1 MKDLTKGN
9 TLRLILG
16 FAFPLAV
23 GNIFQIFYNLVDTRI
38 VGSFLGEDA
47 LAAVGSTSSLNNM
60 IIGFLMGMTNGF
72 AIITARYFGAKD
84 EKGLR
89 KSAAAAFSM
98 GIVISVLFTIVS
110 VLCLRPVLAALQTP
124 ENLIGQAYQYFK
136 IILIGMT
143 GAMLYNVCAGL
154 FRAVGDSV
162 TPLLFLIASTG
173 VNIGLDLLFVC
184 VFHLGVEGA
193 AAATV
198 ISQALSFLA
207 CFVYMQK
214 KFVMLRFGWADL
226 MPDRELMREMLTI
239 GISMG
244 FMNSLINIGSVVLQ
258 RAINSL
264 NDASYIVAH
273 TAARKIT
280 EIFMLPFGV
289 FGSAM
294 ATFCGQNLG
303 AGKTERIRRGLR
315 EVILITWAWCA
326 LTVLLSYTAVPYLVE
341 LITATKNKG
350 IIDTASLYLQMDTM
364 LYFVTA
370 VICILRNAMQG
381 IGDSV
386 TPIISSFLELLCKF
400 LVAVFL
406 TPYWGY
412 WAIIWSEPV
421 SWVIMIIP
429 LLVNAYR
436 NPVLH
441 YRRRQADS
449 V

>member
-16 FAFPLAV
+16 FAFPLAI
-23 GNIFQIFYNLVDTRI
+23 GNIFQIFYSLVDTRI
-38 VGSFLGEDA
+38 VGSFLGENA

-72 AIITARYFGAKD
+72 AIIVARYFGAKD

-89 KSAAAAFSM
+89 KSAAATFSM
-98 GIVISVLFTIVS
+98 GTLLSVLFTIVS
-110 VLCLRPVLAALQTP
+110 VLGLRPVLVALQTP
-124 ENLIGQAYQYFK
+124 EELLEQAYQYFR

-154 FRAVGDSV
+154 FRAVGDSM

-184 VFHLGVEGA
+184 VLDMGVEGA
-193 AAATV
+193 ATATV
-198 ISQALSFLA
+198 ISQVLSFLG
-207 CFVYMQK
+207 CFAYMQK
-214 KFVMLRFGWADL
+214 KYVMLRFGREDL
-226 MPDRELMREMLTI
+226 KPDRELMKEMLTI

-264 NDASYIVAH
+264 NDAAYIVAH

-289 FGSAM
+289 FGAAM

-303 AGKTERIRRGLR
+303 AGKADRIRKGLR
-315 EVILITWAWCA
+315 EVILISWVWCA
-326 LTVLLSYTAVPYLVE
+326 ITVLLSYTTVPYLVE
-341 LITATKNKG
+341 LITATKQKQ
-350 IIDTASLYLQMDTM
+350 IIGTASLYMQMDTI

-441 YRRRQADS
+441 KAETKI
-449 V
+449 

>member
-1 MKDLTKGN
+1 
-9 TLRLILG
+9 
-16 FAFPLAV
+16 
-23 GNIFQIFYNLVDTRI
+23 
-38 VGSFLGEDA
+38 
-47 LAAVGSTSSLNNM
+47 
-60 IIGFLMGMTNGF
+60 
-72 AIITARYFGAKD
+72 
-84 EKGLR
+84 
-89 KSAAAAFSM
+89 
-98 GIVISVLFTIVS
+98 
-110 VLCLRPVLAALQTP
+110 
-124 ENLIGQAYQYFK
+124 
-136 IILIGMT
+136 
-143 GAMLYNVCAGL
+143 MLYNVCAGL

-214 KFVMLRFGWADL
+214 KYAMLRFGRADL

-303 AGKTERIRRGLR
+303 AGKTDRIRRGLR

>member
-1 MKDLTKGN
+1 M
-9 TLRLILG
+9 
-16 FAFPLAV
+16 
-23 GNIFQIFYNLVDTRI
+23 
-38 VGSFLGEDA
+38 
-47 LAAVGSTSSLNNM
+47 
-60 IIGFLMGMTNGF
+60 
-72 AIITARYFGAKD
+72 
-84 EKGLR
+84 
-89 KSAAAAFSM
+89 
-98 GIVISVLFTIVS
+98 
-110 VLCLRPVLAALQTP
+110 
-124 ENLIGQAYQYFK
+124 
-136 IILIGMT
+136 
-143 GAMLYNVCAGL
+143 
-154 FRAVGDSV
+154 
-162 TPLLFLIASTG
+162 
-173 VNIGLDLLFVC
+173 
-184 VFHLGVEGA
+184 
-193 AAATV
+193 
-198 ISQALSFLA
+198 
-207 CFVYMQK
+207 
-214 KFVMLRFGWADL
+214 
-226 MPDRELMREMLTI
+226 
-239 GISMG
+239 
-244 FMNSLINIGSVVLQ
+244 LQ

-303 AGKTERIRRGLR
+303 AGKTDRIRRGLR